1 MSNAFGIPLLLLFPV
16 AAVAQTAPAASD
28 LRVLVE
34 AMQQVTKPS
43 AGKKIPPLSPST
55 DSKKVRLISFSTL
68 SERPLPL
75 LLDNRSV
82 PIDSLNRYTLSQ
94 VLSVN
99 LNLDPQRTALFGASG
114 SWGVIEVKL
123 KKKSLK

>member
-1 MSNAFGIPLLLLFPV
+1 
-16 AAVAQTAPAASD
+16 
-28 LRVLVE
+28 
-34 AMQQVTKPS
+34 MQQVAKPS
-43 AGKKIPPLSPST
+43 AGKKIPPLPPPI
-55 DSKKVRLISFSTL
+55 DSKQVRLISFSTS

-82 PIDSLNRYTLSQ
+82 PIDSLSRYTLSQ
-94 VLSVN
+94 VMSVN

-123 KKKSLK
+123 KKPLK